1 MQETWIVDGYNVI
14 HAWPE
19 MERRIDE
26 VSLDAAREMLIEE
39 LVDFQGSA
47 GHQIVI
53 VFDAYS
59 SASASPQVTEEK
71 RAGINVVYT
80 AKEQTADS
88 YIEIFVEQL
97 HKKDKY
103 ATIRVVTGDALE
115 QGTIFSFGAARMTTR
130 ELRRQLE
137 EAHRQLE
144 KQMEDMERKHKER
157 LEGRLPR
164 EIAEI
169 LEELRRSK

>member
-1 MQETWIVDGYNVI
+1 MKQETWIVDGYNVI
-14 HAWPE
+14 HAWPQIAQ
-19 MERRIDE
+19 RIE
-26 VSLDAAREMLIEE
+26 EISLESAREILIEK
-39 LVDFQGSA
+39 LVDFHGA
-47 GHQIVI
+47 TGHQVVI

-59 SASASPQVTEEK
+59 SASASVTAMQEQ
-71 RAGINVVYT
+71 RAGVTVVFT
-80 AKEQTADS
+80 ARDQTADS

-97 HKKDKY
+97 HKKDRY

-130 ELRRQLE
+130 ELRRQMDQAHLE
-137 EAHRQLE
+137 LE
-144 KQMEDMERKHKER
+144 KQMETMQRRKREK

-169 LEELRRSK
+169 LEDLRRK